1 VLAAVVVAE
10 VEVVEAIV
18 AAAVEANVVA
28 EAVKAVLVDS
38 IFSSM
43 DLYKTFS
50 IRSVIIQ
57 SYSGYLL
64 V

>member
-18 AAAVEANVVA
+18 AAAVEANVAA